1 MEVSACERQDDA
13 LRELKAR
20 TKADN
25 DAAAVWCGQAGPD
38 GSRRTPGMAIRRLN
52 GDGKKFWL
60 KPSSCQ
66 LSGNLATSYPSA

>member
-13 LRELKAR
+13 LRDLKAR

-38 GSRRTPGMAIRRLN
+38 ESRRTPGLAIRRLN
-52 GDGKKFWL
+52 EDGETF
-60 KPSSCQ
+60 
-66 LSGNLATSYPSA
+66 

>member
-1 MEVSACERQDDA
+1 MEVSACEPQDDA
-13 LRELKAR
+13 LPDRKAR

-38 GSRRTPGMAIRRLN
+38 GSRRTAGMAIRRLN

-66 LSGNLATSYPSA
+66 LSSNLATSYPSA